1 MNIFEKIIDKTL
13 EIIQIII
20 EMSAVFI
27 VNFILCILFLL
38 PLTLIVFPFNRNH
51 KYKTPLY
58 ALKIFYIYT
67 FKYKDVV
74 L

>member
-27 VNFILCILFLL
+27 VNFILYILILL

-58 ALKIFYIYT
+58 ALKMFYICT
-67 FKYKDVV
+67 FKFKEIG
-74 L
+74 

>member
-1 MNIFEKIIDKTL
+1 MNTIDKIL
-13 EIIQIII
+13 GIIHFVIEITAI
-20 EMSAVFI
+20 FI
-27 VNFILCILFLL
+27 ANFIMCILILF
-38 PLTLIVFPFNRNH
+38 PLTLILFPFNRNH

-67 FKYKDVV
+67 FNYKDVV

>member
-27 VNFILCILFLL
+27 VNFILYILILL

-58 ALKIFYIYT
+58 ALKMFYIYT
-67 FKYKDVV
+67 FKFKEIG
-74 L
+74 